1 MSALPTK
8 VTVLRSG
15 NSIVLDPPSKRLEAV
30 LAPKLSYTEKV
41 FLRGKEYYQAK
52 KAKQATVFDQVWECY
67 TLDHKKRLATSFGF
81 LPRIEKMLTKRGVEV
96 VVKNLTPH
104 PRPEVFV
111 PRWDRLKGEKL
122 RFKQP
127 EALELIFTH
136 ENGRIDCPPGWGKSF
151 VIGLAA
157 RALPKAKIAVITRR
171 VEVMQQRIYPDLC
184 GMLPDVGI
192 VGGGMR
198 RKGRRVMCYTAGS
211 IHHADGDE
219 DIVFF
224 DEGHEAA
231 SDDCA
236 YKMAK
241 FEHARMW
248 AFSATWGMR
257 LDNKD
262 MRCEAMFG
270 PVRLKVTYKEA
281 VEHEMIVPIVV
292 QLSNVI
298 MDVDPCSG
306 LDGVDKER
314 YGIWAN
320 EYRNKLIQRDARLYD
335 DDVQCLITVKT
346 LEHGLYLKKLLPE
359 YELVYNPESQ
369 EPKDWSWFKKQGL
382 LPEDF
387 KILSDK
393 RRERLRTRF
402 ERGKLRKVIATPVWN
417 IGVNMKHLQVV
428 LRADAGGSPINDTQ
442 IPGRGSRI
450 IEINGLKKMC
460 AVVHDYLDQFN
471 SGYERKADGR
481 VKSYKGNEWEIRYPD
496 KKKKSLLRQL
506 MEWGEV

>member
-1 MSALPTK
+1 MSALPK
-8 VTVLRSG
+8 QVTVLRSG
-15 NSIVLDPPSKRLEAV
+15 NTIVLDPPSKKLEAV
-30 LAPKLSYTEKV
+30 LGPRLSYTEKV

-52 KAKQATVFDQVWECY
+52 KAKQPTVYDQTWECY
-67 TLDHKKRLATSFGF
+67 TLDHKKRIATSFGF
-81 LPRIEKMLTKRGVEV
+81 LPRIQKLLLKRGVEV
-96 VVKNLTPH
+96 EVNNLNPH
-104 PRPEVFV
+104 PRPEVFK
-111 PRWDRLKGEKL
+111 PRWDRLKDEDF

-127 EALELIFTH
+127 EALKLIFEH
-136 ENGRIDCPPGWGKSF
+136 ECGRIDCPPGWGKSY
-151 VIGLAA
+151 VIGCAA

-192 VGGGMR
+192 VGGGMKK
-198 RKGRRVMCYTAGS
+198 KGRRVMCYTSGS

-231 SDDCA
+231 ADDCA

-241 FEHARMW
+241 FERARMW

-270 PVRLKVTYKEA
+270 PVRLKVTYQEA
-281 VEHEMIVPIVV
+281 VEHDMIVPIVV
-292 QLSNVI
+292 QLSDVI
-298 MDVDPCSG
+298 MDVDPCGG

-320 EYRNKLIQRDARLYD
+320 EYRNQIIARDAHTYD

-346 LEHGLYLKKLLPE
+346 LEHALNLKKLLPE
-359 YELVYNPESQ
+359 YELVYNPDSQ
-369 EPKDWSWFKKQGL
+369 QPSDWKWFKKEGL
-382 LPEDF
+382 IPDGF
-387 KILSDK
+387 KILSGE
-393 RRERLRTRF
+393 RREKLRNRF
-402 ERGKLRKVIATPVWN
+402 ERGKLKKVIATPVWN
-417 IGVNMKHLQVV
+417 IGVDMKHLQVV

-450 IEINGLKKMC
+450 IQIGNSKKLC

-471 SGYERKADGR
+471 SGFERKADGR
-481 VKSYKGNEWEIRYPD
+481 VKSYKKNEWDIRFPD
-496 KKKKSLLRQL
+496 KKKRSLLRQL